1 MRSDREQSDADQAV
15 NIERNTA
22 DREQSDADQAVTVA
36 QIEKLSASSDRN
48 TTSAERLSVGV
59 GRLRKSLRRGVAV
72 LAVLVIAAAIFIW
85 RFVSYS
91 NCTTN
96 RARTLTGPGN
106 DRVTLFLDAFTA
118 SVTVRHLTPTA
129 RAADIAVL
137 RKARETRY
145 PLIPS
150 DAALAKAPDAELAGD
165 AQAVQALDTNTRYL
179 KLAAT
184 HPVCTL
190 WGI

>member
-1 MRSDREQSDADQAV
+1 MDELKGLIRDLDGDV
-15 NIERNTA
+15 
-22 DREQSDADQAVTVA
+22 
-36 QIEKLSASSDRN
+36 K
-48 TTSAERLSVGV
+48 
-59 GRLRKSLRRGVAV
+59 KLRRAQNEETASRESSTRRRDILLIILIAAV
-72 LAVLVIAAAIFIW
+72 LGGSLFTW
-85 RFVSYS
+85 RFVAYS

-179 KLAAT
+179 KLAAA